1 MQAIPMTICTRLIEW
16 GTMITKCSIFF
27 KLWRKE
33 LLGKSFPINS
43 DRESMEISLTIFRL
57 LTMSM
62 NFAKTKELFALNRLN
77 LQNM

>member
-1 MQAIPMTICTRLIEW
+1 
-16 GTMITKCSIFF
+16 
-27 KLWRKE
+27 
-33 LLGKSFPINS
+33 
-43 DRESMEISLTIFRL
+43 MEISLTIFRL